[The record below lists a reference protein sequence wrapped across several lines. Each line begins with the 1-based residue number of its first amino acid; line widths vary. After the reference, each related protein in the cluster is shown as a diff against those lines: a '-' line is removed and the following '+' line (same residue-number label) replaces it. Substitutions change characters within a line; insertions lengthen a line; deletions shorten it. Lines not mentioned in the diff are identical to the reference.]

1 MEFLI
6 TESQLKK
13 ILTEQERSRMDGYM
27 KQLNS
32 FTKQIV
38 NRVLKSYGLNL
49 RMLLTWGTSVGGMV
63 LPLDRYLRT
72 GNFDLTDNQRMLVL
86 AGIAFTLFF
95 ETKSPLSK
103 LLKLIKEEGLSDV
116 YEVGLNKGKQLKESF
131 LNFMSSVNVSTGSFM
146 DTVAYSFLIPIIT
159 DIQEAAMN
167 GGDPKETAIM
177 IAQRLSASGVVI
189 IGSQV
194 LSRTIKKIIDRIK

>member
-116 YEVGLNKGKQLKESF
+116 YKVGLNKGKQLKESF

>member
-6 TESQLKK
+6 TEAQLRT
-13 ILTEQERSRMDGYM
+13 ILTEEERSRMDGYM
-27 KQLNS
+27 KQLNL

-63 LPLDRYLRT
+63 LPLDQYLRT
-72 GNFDLTDNQRMLVL
+72 GDFDLNDGQRMLVL

-95 ETKSPLSK
+95 ETKRPLEK
-103 LLKLIKEEGLSDV
+103 ILKLIKDEGLMDV
-116 YEVGLNKGKQLKESF
+116 YENGVAKGKELKDAF
-131 LNFMSSVNVSTGSFM
+131 LDFMASVNVSTGSFM

-159 DIQEAAMN
+159 DIQILAMS
-167 GGDPKETAIM
+167 GGDTKETAIM
-177 IAQRLSASGVVI
+177 IAQRLAASGFVI

-194 LSRTIKKIIDRIK
+194 LSRTIKKIIDRIS

>member
-6 TESQLKK
+6 TEAQLRT
-13 ILTEQERSRMDGYM
+13 ILTEEERSRMDGYM
-27 KQLNS
+27 KQLNL

-63 LPLDRYLRT
+63 LPLDQYLRT
-72 GNFDLTDNQRMLVL
+72 GDFDLNDGQRMLVL

-95 ETKSPLSK
+95 ETKRPLEK
-103 LLKLIKEEGLSDV
+103 ILKLIKDEGLMDV
-116 YEVGLNKGKQLKESF
+116 YENGVAKGKELKDAF
-131 LNFMSSVNVSTGSFM
+131 LDFMASVNVSTGSFM
-146 DTVAYSFLIPIIT
+146 DTIAYSFLIPIIT
-159 DIQEAAMN
+159 DIQILAMS
-167 GGDPKETAIM
+167 GGDTKETAIM
-177 IAQRLSASGVVI
+177 ITQRLAASGVVI

-194 LSRTIKKIIDRIK
+194 LSRTIKKIIDRIS

>member
-13 ILTEQERSRMDGYM
+13 ILTEEERSRMDGYM

-63 LPLDRYLRT
+63 LPLDHYLKT
-72 GNFDLTDNQRMLVL
+72 GNFDL
-86 AGIAFTLFF
+86 
-95 ETKSPLSK
+95 
-103 LLKLIKEEGLSDV
+103 SDESGV
-116 YEVGLNKGKQLKESF
+116 SKGKQLKESF

-159 DIQEAAMN
+159 DIQSAAMS

-177 IAQRLSASGVVI
+177 IAQRLAASGVVI

-194 LSRTIKKIIDRIK
+194 LSRTLKKIIDRIS

>member
-13 ILTEQERSRMDGYM
+13 ILTEQERFRMDGYV

-116 YEVGLNKGKQLKESF
+116 YKVGLNKGKQLKESF

>member
-159 DIQEAAMN
+159 DIQEAAMS

-194 LSRTIKKIIDRIK
+194 LSSTIKKIIDRIK

>member
-49 RMLLTWGTSVGGMV
+49 RMLLTWGTSIGGMV

-116 YEVGLNKGKQLKESF
+116 YKVGLNKGKQLKESF

-159 DIQEAAMN
+159 DIQEAAMS

>member
-6 TESQLKK
+6 TEAQLKT
-13 ILTEQERSRMDGYM
+13 ILSEEERSRMDGYM

-63 LPLDRYLRT
+63 LPLDQFLRS
-72 GNFDLTDNQRMLVL
+72 GDFELSESQRMLVL

-95 ETKSPLSK
+95 ETKKPLQR
-103 LLKLIKEEGLSDV
+103 LLKVIKDEGLIDV
-116 YEVGLNKGKQLKESF
+116 YESGVNKGRELKDAF

-146 DTVAYSFLIPIIT
+146 DTVSYSFLIPIIT
-159 DIQEAAMN
+159 DIQTAAMS
-167 GGDPKETAIM
+167 GGDPKETAMI
-177 IAQRLSASGVVI
+177 IAQRLAASGVVI

-194 LSRTIKKIIDRIK
+194 LSRTLKKIIDRIK

>member
-1 MEFLI
+1 
-6 TESQLKK
+6 
-13 ILTEQERSRMDGYM
+13 MDGYV

-116 YEVGLNKGKQLKESF
+116 YKVGLNKGKQLKESF

>member
-6 TESQLKK
+6 TEAQLRT
-13 ILTEQERSRMDGYM
+13 ILTEEERSRMDGYM
-27 KQLNS
+27 KQLNL

-63 LPLDRYLRT
+63 LPLDQYIRT
-72 GNFDLTDNQRMLVL
+72 GDFDLNESQRMLVL

-95 ETKSPLSK
+95 ETKRPLEK
-103 LLKLIKEEGLSDV
+103 LLKLIKDEGLMDV
-116 YEVGLNKGKQLKESF
+116 YENGVSKGKELKESF
-131 LNFMSSVNVSTGSFM
+131 LNFMASVNVSTGSFM

-159 DIQEAAMN
+159 DIQILAMSS
-167 GGDPKETAIM
+167 GDPKETAMM
-177 IAQRLSASGVVI
+177 IAERLVASGFVI
-189 IGSQV
+189 IGSQA
-194 LSRTIKKIIDRIK
+194 LSRTIKKIIDRIS

>member
-6 TESQLKK
+6 TEAQLKT
-13 ILTEQERSRMDGYM
+13 ILSEEERSRMDGYM

-63 LPLDRYLRT
+63 LPLDQFLRS
-72 GNFDLTDNQRMLVL
+72 GNFELSETQRMLVL

-95 ETKSPLSK
+95 ETKRPLQK
-103 LLKLIKEEGLSDV
+103 LLKIIKDEGLMDV
-116 YEVGLNKGKQLKESF
+116 YESGVNKGKELKDAF

-146 DTVAYSFLIPIIT
+146 DTVSYSFLIPIIT
-159 DIQEAAMN
+159 DIQTAAMS

-177 IAQRLSASGVVI
+177 IAQRLAASGVVI

-194 LSRTIKKIIDRIK
+194 LSRTLKKIIDRIK

>member
-116 YEVGLNKGKQLKESF
+116 YKVGLNKGKQLKESF

-159 DIQEAAMN
+159 DIQEAAIS

>member
-13 ILTEQERSRMDGYM
+13 ILTEEERSRMDGYM

-63 LPLDRYLRT
+63 LPLDHYLKT
-72 GNFDLTDNQRMLVL
+72 GNFDLSDSQRMLVL

-95 ETKSPLSK
+95 ETKRPLVK
-103 LLKLIKEEGLSDV
+103 LLKLIKDEGLTDV
-116 YEVGLNKGKQLKESF
+116 YESGVSKGKQLKESF

-159 DIQEAAMN
+159 DIQSAAMS

-177 IAQRLSASGVVI
+177 IAQRLAASGVVI

-194 LSRTIKKIIDRIK
+194 LSRTLKKIIDRIS

>member
-6 TESQLKK
+6 TESQLRK
-13 ILTEQERSRMDGYM
+13 ILTEEERSRMDGYM
-27 KQLNS
+27 KQLNL

-38 NRVLKSYGLNL
+38 NKVLKSYGLNL

-72 GNFDLTDNQRMLVL
+72 GNFDLSDSQRMLVL

-95 ETKSPLSK
+95 ETKRPLVRI
-103 LLKLIKEEGLSDV
+103 LKLIEDEGLSQV
-116 YEVGLNKGKQLKESF
+116 YSAGVDKGKQLKNSF
-131 LNFMSSVNVSTGSFM
+131 LDFMSSVNVSTGSFM

-159 DIQEAAMN
+159 DIQDAAMQ
-167 GGDPKETAIM
+167 GADPKETAIM
-177 IAQRLSASGVVI
+177 IAQRLAASGVIV

-194 LSRTIKKIIDRIK
+194 LSRTLKKIIDRIS

>member
-6 TESQLKK
+6 TEAQLRT
-13 ILTEQERSRMDGYM
+13 ILTEEERSRMDGYM
-27 KQLNS
+27 KQLNL

-63 LPLDRYLRT
+63 LPLDQYIRT
-72 GNFDLTDNQRMLVL
+72 GDFDLNESQRMLVL

-95 ETKSPLSK
+95 ETKRPLEK
-103 LLKLIKEEGLSDV
+103 LLKLIKDEGLMDV
-116 YEVGLNKGKQLKESF
+116 YENGVSKGKELKESF
-131 LNFMSSVNVSTGSFM
+131 LNFMASVNVSTGSFM

-159 DIQEAAMN
+159 DIQILAMSS
-167 GGDPKETAIM
+167 GDPKEAAIM
-177 IAQRLSASGVVI
+177 IAERLVASGVVI
-189 IGSQV
+189 IGSQA
-194 LSRTIKKIIDRIK
+194 LSRTIKKIIDRIS

>member
-116 YEVGLNKGKQLKESF
+116 YKVGLNKGKQLKESF

-159 DIQEAAMN
+159 DIQEAAMS
-167 GGDPKETAIM
+167 GVDPKETAIM

>member
-116 YEVGLNKGKQLKESF
+116 YKVGLNKGKQLKESF

-159 DIQEAAMN
+159 DIQEAAMR

>member
-6 TESQLKK
+6 TEAQLRT
-13 ILTEQERSRMDGYM
+13 ILTEEERSRMDGYM
-27 KQLNS
+27 KQLNL

-63 LPLDRYLRT
+63 LPLDQYLRT
-72 GNFDLTDNQRMLVL
+72 GDFDLNENQRMLVL

-95 ETKSPLSK
+95 ETKRPLEK
-103 LLKLIKEEGLSDV
+103 ILKLIKDEGLMDV
-116 YEVGLNKGKQLKESF
+116 YENGVAKGKELKDAF
-131 LNFMSSVNVSTGSFM
+131 LDFMASVNVSTGSFM
-146 DTVAYSFLIPIIT
+146 DTIAYSFLIPIIT
-159 DIQEAAMN
+159 DIQILAMS
-167 GGDPKETAIM
+167 GGDTKETAIM
-177 IAQRLSASGVVI
+177 IAQRLAASGVVI

-194 LSRTIKKIIDRIK
+194 LSRTIKKIIDRIS

>member
-6 TESQLKK
+6 TEAQLKT
-13 ILTEQERSRMDGYM
+13 ILSEEERSKMEGYM

-63 LPLDRYLRT
+63 LPLDQYLKT
-72 GNFDLTDNQRMLVL
+72 GDLNLDESQRMLVL

-95 ETKSPLSK
+95 ETKRPLQK
-103 LLKLIKEEGLSDV
+103 LLKLIEEEGLTDIYKTGV
-116 YEVGLNKGKQLKESF
+116 TKGQELKESF
-131 LNFMSSVNVSTGSFM
+131 LNFMSSINVSAGSVL
-146 DTVAYSFLIPIIT
+146 DTVAYSFLIPIIV
-159 DIQEAAMN
+159 DIQSAAMS

-177 IAQRLSASGVVI
+177 IAQRLASSGVI
-189 IGSQV
+189 ILGSQV
-194 LSRTIKKIIDRIK
+194 LSRVINKIINRIR

>member
-13 ILTEQERSRMDGYM
+13 ILTEQERFRMDGYV

-116 YEVGLNKGKQLKESF
+116 YKVGLNKGKQLKESF

-159 DIQEAAMN
+159 DIQEAAMS

>member
-13 ILTEQERSRMDGYM
+13 ILTEEERSRMDGYM

-38 NRVLKSYGLNL
+38 SRVLKSYGLNI

-63 LPLDRYLRT
+63 LPLDQYLRS
-72 GNFDLTDNQRMLVL
+72 GNFDLSETQRMLVL

-95 ETKSPLSK
+95 ETKRPLVRI
-103 LLKLIKEEGLSDV
+103 LKLIEEQGLSEV
-116 YEVGLNKGKQLKESF
+116 YNIGVNKGKQLKESF
-131 LNFMSSVNVSTGSFM
+131 LDFMNSVNVSTGSFM
-146 DTVAYSFLIPIIT
+146 DTVAYSFLIPIIA
-159 DIQEAAMN
+159 DIQSAAMS

-177 IAQRLSASGVVI
+177 IAQRLAASGVVI

-194 LSRTIKKIIDRIK
+194 LSRTLKKIIDRIS

>member
-6 TESQLKK
+6 TEAQLRT
-13 ILTEQERSRMDGYM
+13 ILTEEERSRMDGYM
-27 KQLNS
+27 KQLNL

-63 LPLDRYLRT
+63 LPLDQYIRT
-72 GNFDLTDNQRMLVL
+72 GDFDLNESQRMLVL

-95 ETKSPLSK
+95 ETKRPLEK
-103 LLKLIKEEGLSDV
+103 LLKLIKDEGLMDV
-116 YEVGLNKGKQLKESF
+116 YENGVSKGKELKESF
-131 LNFMSSVNVSTGSFM
+131 LNFMASINVSTGSFM

-159 DIQEAAMN
+159 DIQILAMSS
-167 GGDPKETAIM
+167 GDPKETAMM
-177 IAQRLSASGVVI
+177 IAERLVASGFVI
-189 IGSQV
+189 IGSQA
-194 LSRTIKKIIDRIK
+194 LSRTIKKIIDRIS

>member
-95 ETKSPLSK
+95 EAKSPLSK

>member
-6 TESQLKK
+6 TESQLRT
-13 ILTEQERSRMDGYM
+13 ILTEEERSRMDGYM
-27 KQLNS
+27 KQLNL

-63 LPLDRYLRT
+63 LPLDQYLRT
-72 GNFDLTDNQRMLVL
+72 GDFDLNENQRMLVL

-95 ETKSPLSK
+95 ETKRPLEK
-103 LLKLIKEEGLSDV
+103 LLKLIKDEGLMDV
-116 YEVGLNKGKQLKESF
+116 YENGVAKGKELKDAF
-131 LNFMSSVNVSTGSFM
+131 LDFMASVNVSTGSFM
-146 DTVAYSFLIPIIT
+146 DTIAYSFLIPIIT
-159 DIQEAAMN
+159 DIQILAMS
-167 GGDPKETAIM
+167 GGDTKETAIM
-177 IAQRLSASGVVI
+177 IAQRLAASGVVI

-194 LSRTIKKIIDRIK
+194 LSRTIKKIIDRIS

>member
-6 TESQLKK
+6 TESQLRK
-13 ILTEQERSRMDGYM
+13 ILTEEERSRMDGYM
-27 KQLNS
+27 KQLNL

-38 NRVLKSYGLNL
+38 NKVLKSYGLNL

-63 LPLDRYLRT
+63 LPLDQYLRT
-72 GNFDLTDNQRMLVL
+72 GNFDLSESQRMLVL

-95 ETKSPLSK
+95 ETKRPLVRI
-103 LLKLIKEEGLSDV
+103 LKLIEDEGLSQV
-116 YEVGLNKGKQLKESF
+116 YSAGVDKGKQLKDSF
-131 LNFMSSVNVSTGSFM
+131 LDFMSSVNVSTGSFM

-159 DIQEAAMN
+159 DIQSAAMS

-177 IAQRLSASGVVI
+177 IAQRLAASGVVI

-194 LSRTIKKIIDRIK
+194 LSRTLKKIIDRIT

>member
-6 TESQLKK
+6 TEAQLRT
-13 ILTEQERSRMDGYM
+13 ILTEEERSRMDGYM
-27 KQLNS
+27 KQLNL

-63 LPLDRYLRT
+63 LPLDQYLRT
-72 GNFDLTDNQRMLVL
+72 GDFDLTDGQRMLVL

-95 ETKSPLSK
+95 ETKRPLEK
-103 LLKLIKEEGLSDV
+103 LLKLIKDEGLMDV
-116 YEVGLNKGKQLKESF
+116 YENGVAKGKELKDAF
-131 LNFMSSVNVSTGSFM
+131 LDFMASVNVSTGSFM

-159 DIQEAAMN
+159 DIQILAMS
-167 GGDPKETAIM
+167 GGDTKETAIM
-177 IAQRLSASGVVI
+177 IAQRLAASGVVI

-194 LSRTIKKIIDRIK
+194 LSRTIKKIIDRIS

>member
-6 TESQLKK
+6 TEAQLRT
-13 ILTEQERSRMDGYM
+13 ILTEEERSRMDGYM
-27 KQLNS
+27 KQLNL

-63 LPLDRYLRT
+63 LPLDQYLRT
-72 GNFDLTDNQRMLVL
+72 GDFDLNENQRMLVL

-95 ETKSPLSK
+95 ETKRPLEK
-103 LLKLIKEEGLSDV
+103 LLKLIKDEGLMDV
-116 YEVGLNKGKQLKESF
+116 YENGVAKGKELKDAF
-131 LNFMSSVNVSTGSFM
+131 LNFMASVNVSTGSFM
-146 DTVAYSFLIPIIT
+146 DTIAYSFLIPIIT
-159 DIQEAAMN
+159 DIQILAMS
-167 GGDPKETAIM
+167 GGDTKETAIM
-177 IAQRLSASGVVI
+177 IAQRLAASGFVI

-194 LSRTIKKIIDRIK
+194 LSRTIKKIIDRIS

>member
-116 YEVGLNKGKQLKESF
+116 YKVGLNKGKQLKESF
-131 LNFMSSVNVSTGSFM
+131 LNFMNSVNVSTGSFM

-159 DIQEAAMN
+159 DIQEAAMS

>member
-72 GNFDLTDNQRMLVL
+72 GNFYLTDNQRMLVL

-116 YEVGLNKGKQLKESF
+116 YKVGLNKGKQLKESF

-159 DIQEAAMN
+159 DIQEAAMS

>member
-1 MEFLI
+1 
-6 TESQLKK
+6 
-13 ILTEQERSRMDGYM
+13 MDGYM

-49 RMLLTWGTSVGGMV
+49 RMLLTWATSVGGMV

-116 YEVGLNKGKQLKESF
+116 YKVGLNKGKQLKESF

-159 DIQEAAMN
+159 DIQEAAMS

>member
-6 TESQLKK
+6 TEAQLRT
-13 ILTEQERSRMDGYM
+13 ILTEEERSRMDGYM
-27 KQLNS
+27 KQLNL

-63 LPLDRYLRT
+63 LPLDQYLRT
-72 GNFDLTDNQRMLVL
+72 GDFDLTESQRMLVL

-95 ETKSPLSK
+95 ETKRPLEK
-103 LLKLIKEEGLSDV
+103 LLKLIKDEGLMDV
-116 YEVGLNKGKQLKESF
+116 YENGVSKGKELKESF
-131 LNFMSSVNVSTGSFM
+131 LNFMTSVNVSTGSFM

-159 DIQEAAMN
+159 DIQILAMSS
-167 GGDPKETAIM
+167 GDPKETAIT
-177 IAQRLSASGVVI
+177 IAERLVASGVVI
-189 IGSQV
+189 IGSQA
-194 LSRTIKKIIDRIK
+194 LSRTIKKIIDRIS

>member
-159 DIQEAAMN
+159 DIQEAAMS